1 MRCSIHAMTD
11 WFARPV
17 LHVSSVEA
25 SLRFYVDRLGF
36 TIAWRHEENGETPVA
51 QVDRGNC
58 ALIFSNQWPEKVG
71 KGLMFISLNVEPE
84 TRETAVAAL
93 DALRDELQARGAP
106 VKDGRWGY
114 RLLVVEDLDGN
125 QLFFNYPN
133 EPQ

>member
-1 MRCSIHAMTD
+1 MTE

-17 LHVSSVEA
+17 LHVSNVEA

-36 TIAWRHEENGETPVA
+36 TVAWQFQENGRTFVA
-51 QVDRGNC
+51 QVDRAGC
-58 ALIFSNQWPEKVG
+58 ALIFSDQWPEKVG

-84 TRETAVAAL
+84 THEAAVAAL
-93 DALRDELQARGAP
+93 DALRAELEGRGAP

-114 RLLVVEDLDGN
+114 RLVVVEDPDGN

-133 EPQ
+133 APSFSTT